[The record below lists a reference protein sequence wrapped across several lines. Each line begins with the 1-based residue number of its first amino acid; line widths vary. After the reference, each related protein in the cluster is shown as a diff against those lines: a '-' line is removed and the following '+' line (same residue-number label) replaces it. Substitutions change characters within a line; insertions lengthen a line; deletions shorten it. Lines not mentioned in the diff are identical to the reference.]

1 MSEESANYESNRR
14 QPPDV
19 REQAAS
25 QLPAIRLL
33 TACGWSLMTPADS
46 VRERDGRVS
55 QPVMIGVLRRWL
67 TQHNRI
73 EWKGEQADFTDAN
86 IERAISRL
94 VDSPFAGLMPANEER
109 TERLLLGTSLSQTV
123 SGDTK
128 SFPLQYIDWDRP
140 ERNWFNVVPE
150 FEITRTGSS
159 KRCFIDLVLFVNG
172 IPLGTI
178 ECKAP
183 GVGTTRKTPADL
195 AVEQTCR
202 NWQIDYVPRL
212 FGTVQLTLA
221 VADTA
226 QAKYGTAGT
235 PANQWGFWR
244 ERQKELSGLD
254 EAVNKA
260 APAEVIAMLR
270 TIPDFAA
277 NYDRLDGIMTCQRP
291 PTSQD
296 ELIFGICRPERL
308 LRMASR
314 YSVFSGGNK
323 VVARW
328 QQFFCVGKL
337 LRRVQTR
344 LPDGRRKG
352 GVVWH
357 TQGSGKS
364 LTMVMLARGLAE
376 ELPKMGATDVRVVV
390 VTDRVDLDEQI
401 GRTFAKCGQ
410 NPVRATTG
418 KHLSE
423 LLRTPKARVITT
435 IINKFEAAV
444 RHGERIE
451 NEDIFVL
458 VDEGHRTQ
466 FGTLSARMEQKLPMA
481 CMIAFTGT
489 PVNTRINKENKST
502 VREFGGLA
510 DTYTINE
517 ANEDGAV
524 VPLKYEGR
532 EVPLEVD
539 RKRIDSWLDRKTT
552 GLTDKQKADLKQK
565 FASKSM
571 LTSAEQRVA
580 MIAYDVAG
588 HFRSR
593 FQGTGFKGQLVAPDK
608 ATAIKYGQLLQD
620 AGISAEVLIS
630 PPDDREGEDGE
641 LAKRAEAKAE
651 VREFWKRMMERFGD
665 PDAYQDKLIASF
677 SAGGD
682 PEILVVV
689 SKLLVGFDAPR
700 NSVLYL
706 ARRLKDHTLLQ
717 AIARVNRLH
726 QDKSEG
732 MIVDYEGVIKNLDEA
747 IQDYAKRAAM
757 GDDFDF
763 DVSELKGMVVSIEDT
778 IKKLPSLR
786 EDLYRFFPGL
796 EDRSDLESFER
807 KLDDVAKRE
816 EFYETL
822 TDFSRTFGRAM
833 ATVSFL
839 ENTSEKNIN
848 RYKADFKFFQT
859 LRGRLKHRHQ
869 EVVAF
874 GEYEAEIKHLI
885 DQHVG
890 ADEVETVVPE
900 IPLFDDKRRE
910 EELEKLDSDSS
921 KADAIVGRMKRT
933 ISEKWDENPA
943 FYQRFSDMLTEVIAK
958 WRNDRRLEKE
968 YLARV
973 RESLEQLK
981 TEGADSG
988 PAELENRDAARAYF
1002 GIVDSLVVRE
1012 SAGEPF
1018 VISAAKTID
1027 NALSDPPVDWAR
1039 NPDYL
1044 NQVSQQIDE
1053 QLFDLS
1059 DETGVPLTGEQ
1070 IDAIIEQCLV
1080 VAKKRAG
1087 ESS

>member
-1 MSEESANYESNRR
+1 MSDAVKR

-33 TACGWSLMTPADS
+33 TAIGWTLMTPADS
-46 VRERDGRVS
+46 IRERDGRVS
-55 QPVMIGVLRRWL
+55 QPAMTEVLRRWL
-67 TQHNRI
+67 VANNQI
-73 EWKGEQADFTDAN
+73 EWKGERVEFTDPN
-86 IERAISRL
+86 ISRAISRL
-94 VDSPFAGLMPANEER
+94 VDAPFAGLMPANEER
-109 TERLLLGTSLSQTV
+109 TERLPLGTSLPQTV
-123 SGDTK
+123 AGDTK
-128 SFPLQYIDWDRP
+128 SFPLQYIDWEHP
-140 ERNWFNVVPE
+140 ERNKFHVVPE
-150 FEITRTGSS
+150 FEITRTGSD

-183 GVGTTRKTPADL
+183 GVGTTRTTPADL
-195 AVEQTCR
+195 AIEQTCR

-235 PANQWGFWR
+235 QANQWAFWR
-244 ERQKELSGLD
+244 ERQKETSGLV
-254 EAVNKA
+254 EAVELP
-260 APAEVIAMLR
+260 APVETIQTLR
-270 TIPDFAA
+270 TIPDFAV
-277 NYDRLDGIMTCQRP
+277 NFDRLDEIMTSKRP

-296 ELIFGICRPERL
+296 ELIFGVCRPERL

-323 VVARW
+323 IVARW
-328 QQFFCVGKL
+328 QQFFCVEKL

-376 ELPKMGATDVRVVV
+376 ELPKLGSTDVRVVV

-444 RHGERIE
+444 RHGERIL
-451 NEDIFVL
+451 NDDIFVL

-466 FGTLSARMEQKLPMA
+466 FGILSARMEQKLPMA

-489 PVNTRINKENKST
+489 PVNTRVDKQDRST

-510 DTYTINE
+510 DTYTIKE

-524 VPLKYEGR
+524 VPLMYEGR

-539 RKRIDSWLDRKTT
+539 RKRLDSWLDRKTT

-565 FASKSM
+565 FANKSM

-588 HFRSR
+588 HFQRR
-593 FQGTGFKGQLVAPDK
+593 FRGTGFKGQLVAPDK

-620 AGISAEVLIS
+620 AGITAEVLIS

-641 LAKRAEAKAE
+641 LAKRSEAKVE
-651 VREFWKRMMERFGD
+651 VREFWQRMMERFGD
-665 PDAYQDKLIASF
+665 PDAYQEKLIASF

-726 QDKSEG
+726 QDKTEG

-747 IQDYAKRAAM
+747 IQDYAKRAAL
-757 GDDFDF
+757 GDEFDF
-763 DVSELKGMVVSIEDT
+763 DVTQLQGLVESIEET

-786 EDLYRFFPGL
+786 EDLYKFFPGL
-796 EDRSDLESFER
+796 EDRSDLESYER

-822 TDFSRTFGRAM
+822 TDFTRTFGRAM

-839 ENTSEKNIN
+839 EKSSPKETN
-848 RYKADFKFFQT
+848 RYKADLKFFQT

-869 EVVAF
+869 EIVAF
-874 GEYEAEIKHLI
+874 GEYEAEIKSLI

-910 EELEKLDSDSS
+910 EELGKLGNDSS
-921 KADAIVGRMKRT
+921 KADAIIGRMKRT

-943 FYQRFSDMLTEVIAK
+943 FYQRFSDMLTEVIAR

-981 TEGADSG
+981 SEGAETG
-988 PAELENRDAARAYF
+988 PIELESRDAARAYY
-1002 GIVDSLVVRE
+1002 GIIENVLVRE
-1012 SAGEPF
+1012 TAEPF
-1018 VISAAKTID
+1018 RVSAATTID
-1027 NALSDPPVDWAR
+1027 NALADPPIDWAR

-1044 NQVSQQIDE
+1044 NQVSQLIDE
-1053 QLFDLS
+1053 RLFDLS
-1059 DETGVPLTGEQ
+1059 DETGVPLTGEE

>member
-1 MSEESANYESNRR
+1 MNDAARR
-14 QPPDV
+14 EPPDV
-19 REQAAS
+19 REQASS
-25 QLPAIRLL
+25 QIPAIRLL
-33 TACGWSLMTPADS
+33 SACGWAIMSPGES

-55 QPVMIGVLRRWL
+55 QPIMTGLLRKWL
-67 TQHNRI
+67 VKHNRV
-73 EWKGEQADFTDAN
+73 EWKGEQVDFTDAN

-94 VDSPFAGLMPANEER
+94 IDAPFAGLMPANEER
-109 TERLLLGTSLSQTV
+109 SERMLLGTSLPQTV
-123 SGDTK
+123 AGDTK
-128 SFPLQYIDWDRP
+128 SFPIQYIDWEHP
-140 ERNWFNVVPE
+140 NRNWYHVVPE
-150 FEITRTGSS
+150 FEILRTGSN

-172 IPLGTI
+172 IPLATI

-183 GVGTTRKTPADL
+183 GVGTTRTTPADL
-195 AVEQTCR
+195 AIEQTCR
-202 NWQIDYVPRL
+202 NWQVDYVPRL

-226 QAKYGTAGT
+226 QAKYGTTGT

-244 ERQKELSGLD
+244 ERQIELSGLN

-260 APAEVIAMLR
+260 APKEVISSLR
-270 TIPDFAA
+270 KIPDFAS
-277 NYDRLDGIMTCQRP
+277 NYDRLDEIMTSQRP

-328 QQFFCVGKL
+328 QQFFCVEKL

-376 ELPKMGATDVRVVV
+376 ELPKLGSTDVRVVV

-423 LLRTPKARVITT
+423 LLQTPKARVITT

-444 RHGERIE
+444 RHGGRID
-451 NEDIFVL
+451 NDDIFVL

-466 FGTLSARMEQKLPMA
+466 FGTLNARMAQKLPNA

-489 PVNTRINKENKST
+489 PVNTRIDKQDRST
-502 VREFGGLA
+502 VREFGGMA
-510 DTYTINE
+510 DTYTIKE
-517 ANEDGAV
+517 ANEDQAV

-539 RKRIDSWLDRKTT
+539 RQRIDAWLDRKTT
-552 GLTDKQKADLKQK
+552 GLTDKQKADLKKK
-565 FASKSM
+565 FAKKSM

-588 HFRSR
+588 HFQSR
-593 FQGTGFKGQLVAPDK
+593 FRGTGFKGQLVAPDK
-608 ATAIKYGQLLQD
+608 ATAIRYGQLLQE
-620 AGISAEVLIS
+620 AGIKAEVLIS
-630 PPDDREGEDGE
+630 APDDREGEEGE
-641 LAKRAEAKAE
+641 LAKRKEARAE
-651 VREFWKRMMERFGD
+651 VRDFWQRMMERFGD
-665 PDAYQDKLIASF
+665 PDVYQEKLIASF

-706 ARRLKDHTLLQ
+706 ARRLTDHTLLQ

-726 QDKSEG
+726 QDKTEG
-732 MIVDYEGVIKNLDEA
+732 LIVDYEGVIENLDKA
-747 IQDYAKRAAM
+747 IQDYAKRAKL

-763 DVSELKGMVVSIEDT
+763 DVTQLQGIVQPIEET
-778 IKKLPSLR
+778 ISKLPGLR
-786 EDLYRFFPGL
+786 EDLYRFFTGL
-796 EDRSDLESFER
+796 KDRSDLESYER

-822 TDFSRTFGRAM
+822 TDFTRTLGRAM

-839 ENTSEKNIN
+839 EKTSDADIK
-848 RYKADFKFFQT
+848 RYKADLKFFHV

-869 EVVAF
+869 EIVAF

-890 ADEVETVVPE
+890 ADEIEVVVPE
-900 IPLFDDKRRE
+900 IPLFDDLRRE
-910 EELEKLDSDSS
+910 QELEKLGSDSS
-921 KADAIVGRMKRT
+921 KADAIVGQMKRT

-943 FYQRFSDMLTEVIAK
+943 FYQKFSDMLTEVIAK

-968 YLARV
+968 YLAKV
-973 RESLEQLK
+973 RESLAQLK
-981 TEGADSG
+981 NEGAATG

-1002 GIVDSLVVRE
+1002 GIVDTIMIKETPS
-1012 SAGEPF
+1012 EPF
-1018 VISAAKTID
+1018 RINAAKTID
-1027 NALSDPPVDWAR
+1027 NVLTDPPVDWAR

-1053 QLFDLS
+1053 RLFDLS
-1059 DETGVPLTGEQ
+1059 DESDVPLTGEQ
-1070 IDAIIEQCLV
+1070 IDAIIEQCLL